1 MQIYLVG
8 GAVRDMLLGLPVN
21 DSDYVVV
28 GASAE
33 QMLEKGY
40 QQVGKSFPVFLHPK
54 TSDEYALARTER
66 KQGKGYTGFVCDF
79 GPEIPLETDL
89 KRRDLTINAIAQ
101 DASGNIIDPYNG
113 RQDLEKRL
121 LRHVSPA
128 FAEDPLRVLRVARF
142 AARFAHLGFSIADE
156 TMLLMSEMA
165 SSGEL
170 ESLTAERI
178 YKEMEKALT
187 SQSPQVF
194 FETLRQCGAL
204 SIIFP
209 ELDALFGIPAP
220 AHWHPEID
228 TGIHSLMVLEQAALI
243 STDIEVRFAA
253 LCHDFGKALTPQNEW
268 PSHHGHDERGII
280 PVKALCNRLKVPNP
294 VQDLARLAC
303 RWHIQCH
310 KQAELS
316 DEQLLNLLDQCDVW
330 RKPQRFEQLLDVCQS
345 DIRGRTGHEQDDY
358 PQKAILLNYLHHLQ
372 QIPVSEIV
380 KAGYKGA
387 QIKEQLTLQRL
398 GKLSELRG

>member
-8 GAVRDMLLGLPVN
+8 GAVRDKLLGLPVN
-21 DSDYVVV
+21 DCDYVVV
-28 GASAE
+28 GATAQ
-33 QMLEKGY
+33 QMRDKGY
-40 QQVGKSFPVFLHPK
+40 QQVGKSFPVFLHPN
-54 TSDEYALARTER
+54 TGEEYALARTER
-66 KQGKGYTGFVCDF
+66 KKGHGYTGFVCEF
-79 GPEIPLETDL
+79 GPDIPLETDL
-89 KRRDLTINAIAQ
+89 QRRDLTINAIAQ
-101 DASGNIIDPYNG
+101 SASGSLIDPYHG
-113 RQDLEKRL
+113 RQDLEDRV

-156 TMLLMSEMA
+156 TILLMSEMA
-165 SSGEL
+165 NSGEL
-170 ESLTAERI
+170 QSLTAERI
-178 YKEMEKALT
+178 YKEMEKALK

-209 ELDALFGIPAP
+209 ELDALFGVPGP

-228 TGIHSLMVLEQAALI
+228 TGIHSLLVLEQAALV

-253 LCHDFGKALTPQNEW
+253 LCHDFGKALTPPNEW
-268 PSHHGHDERGII
+268 PSHHGHDKRGVQ
-280 PVKALCNRLKVPNP
+280 PTKALCQRLKVPTHIQN
-294 VQDLARLAC
+294 LAVLAC

-316 DEQLLNLLDQCDVW
+316 DEQLLNLFDQCDVW
-330 RKPQRFEQLLDVCQS
+330 RKPERFEQLLDVCQS

-358 PQKAILLNYLHHLQ
+358 PQKRVLLSYIKQLQ
-372 QIPVSEIV
+372 QIPIQEIIQ
-380 KAGYKGA
+380 AGYKGG
-387 QIKEQLTLQRL
+387 QIKEQLTLRRL
-398 GKLSELRG
+398 HRLSELRA